1 MIEFECKDRVW
12 VNDILLAN
20 MIAENPEK
28 NTLPLKIEKPNMK
41 MVYVRTG
48 SNICLHL
55 VDYIQLNIGAKD
67 EEIELYKNDDELVT
81 IILINGMFVHI
92 DTLTDEDAIMINL
105 TRVPYDL
112 YADQFDLYMY
122 PKVWTSEECSDIFKS
137 PTNCICQRN
146 KAFRIA
152 MNPNQFPDAYCGG
165 PTTSLVLN
173 TFNVFMSHI
182 NDWHKSTHGICKGAV
197 CPLYMGKSTA
207 DSIFKGSIT
216 EVQLYMIAD
225 LSEDCPAITGS
236 VTLSRFDDM
245 NAVIRIGFDEFM
257 YRYRGV
263 WSKNSVVIDDKF
275 VHICMNGIL
284 LNREIIPELQ
294 NLIAMLAMSVGGSD
308 FEEMSE
314 GKRIFKGMPTFNIA
328 ENIYHILMSDYA
340 SGKITDEVLILQ
352 KDFMYSIPV
361 IKNVEE

>member
-1 MIEFECKDRVW
+1 MIEFECKDRIW
-12 VNDILLAN
+12 VNGNLLADI
-20 MIAENPEK
+20 IAEDPEK
-28 NTLPLKIEKPNMK
+28 NALPLKIEKPTMK

-55 VDYIQLNIGAKD
+55 VDYIQLNISPKN
-67 EEIELYKNDDELVT
+67 EEIELYKNDDELVS

-92 DTLTDEDAIMINL
+92 DTLTDDDAIMITI

-112 YADQFDLYMY
+112 YSDQFDFYMY
-122 PKVWTSEECSDIFKS
+122 PKVWTSEECSDTFKL
-137 PTNCICQRN
+137 PVNRICQQN

-165 PTTSLVLN
+165 PTTDLVLN

-216 EVQLYMIAD
+216 EMQLYMIAN
-225 LSEDCPAITGS
+225 LSEDCPAMSGI
-236 VTLSRFDDM
+236 VTLSRFNDT
-245 NAVIRIGFDEFM
+245 NEVIQMGFDEFI

-263 WSKNSVVIDDKF
+263 WSKNSIIIVDEF
-275 VHICMNGIL
+275 VHLCMNGIRIK
-284 LNREIIPELQ
+284 REIIPELQ
-294 NLIAMLAMSVGGSD
+294 SLIALLVMSVGGSD
-308 FEEMSE
+308 FEVMSE
-314 GKRIFKGMPTFNIA
+314 GRRIIKGMPTFNIA

-340 SGKITDEVLILQ
+340 SGKITDEVLILR